1 LFDDPKLPSELP
13 TTIGLLTL
21 QALLA

>member
-13 TTIGLLTL
+13 TTIGLSTL